1 MAVLNQ
7 QIYRGRR
14 PPPARSVAVRLH
26 GDGSG
31 NFQKGTQSGGLEAVG
46 SRGKFFYGYEGR
58 SLPEAEAKRH
68 SAVHILATAQLLKP
82 AHSQIHVAFVFRGFF
97 SHKY

>member
-1 MAVLNQ
+1 M
-7 QIYRGRR
+7 
-14 PPPARSVAVRLH
+14 
-26 GDGSG
+26 
-31 NFQKGTQSGGLEAVG
+31 G

-58 SLPEAEAKRH
+58 SLPGAEAKRH

-97 SHKY
+97 FLSQILNWWGVVLHAAVSEELCHQLIKMHARKTEKHW